1 MASRTKVLA
10 DERLLPAA
18 RPRARLPAWRRFL
31 AAPARRVALF
41 GAVLVLVWVLLAAL
55 APAIAPYDP
64 IAQQVRDRL
73 KPPSAAHWLG
83 TDGFGRDVLSRTLW
97 GGRVTL
103 LVAVVVVMVGGAFG
117 TLFGAISAYLGGR
130 VDEVLMRVVDLVLAF
145 PSLILAMAIAAALGP
160 SIQNSM
166 LAMLLVWWPSY
177 ARLSRAQVLSLL
189 PLDFVLAGRSLG
201 AGPARL
207 LLRHLLPNAVG
218 PIVVLATMDFGNA
231 VITTAALSFLGLGQV
246 PPWPEWGAQVAEGRE
261 LVSQWWISTAP
272 AIAIFMVALG
282 FNFLGDGLRDSL
294 DPRIAR
300 RRG

>member
-1 MASRTKVLA
+1 
-10 DERLLPAA
+10 
-18 RPRARLPAWRRFL
+18 
-31 AAPARRVALF
+31 
-41 GAVLVLVWVLLAAL
+41 VLLAVL

-103 LVAVVVVMVGGAFG
+103 LVAVVVVIVGSAFG
-117 TLFGAISAYLGGR
+117 TLYGAISAYLGGR
-130 VDEVLMRVVDLVLAF
+130 VDEVLMRMVDVVLAF